1 MSFKCKIFGHK
12 WNVYKE
18 NITYIISGSKIKSI
32 PNGLQNTW
40 PMDVRMCWRCYYKQL
55 NHGGDW
61 QSFKLTKEELRDKNL
76 KELGI

>member
-1 MSFKCKIFGHK
+1 MSLRCKIFGHK
-12 WNVYKE
+12 WK
-18 NITYIISGSKIKSI
+18 SGIVTEI
-32 PNGLQNTW
+32 PNGLQNTSGFRRNSRLW